1 MKKRKKRGILCAIGA
16 VLFAV
21 AIPQMDSS
29 EPAEIVMAVVI
40 ALVLAFAAVRSLF
53 PNLRLRKKSTASV
66 AAAAH
71 HQREDS
77 QQQRSFSV
85 ASRPLAD
92 TPAPKQ
98 PEAPKRVCQPVEPAP
113 VAAPAQT
120 VEQPRFIDVEALR
133 RGIVRQPDAPKY
145 QHYEFHV
152 AGVTYK
158 SEDGTPRQEYLRRI
172 DNGIAPFENSD
183 SLDVSLCPFMYKPK
197 GKPEEQAIS
206 VRVNGYDIGNVPR
219 ESVPAVME
227 AIHKPGAIISAFKVI
242 GGYEGKNY
250 GAIVV
255 VRHDL

>member
-40 ALVLAFAAVRSLF
+40 VLVLAFVAVRSLF
-53 PNLRLRKKSTASV
+53 PNLRLRKKSKASK
-66 AAAAH
+66 AAAAP
-71 HQREDS
+71 HQSEDS
-77 QQQRSFSV
+77 QQQRSFPV
-85 ASRPLAD
+85 ASRSLAD
-92 TPAPKQ
+92 APAPKQ
-98 PEAPKRVCQPVEPAP
+98 ACQPVEPAP

-120 VEQPRFIDVEALR
+120 VEQPHFIDVEALR

-183 SLDVSLCPFMYKPK
+183 SLDVSLCQFMYKPK

-227 AIHKPGAIISAFKVI
+227 AIHKPGAVISAFKVI

>member
-16 VLFAV
+16 ALFAV
-21 AIPQMDSS
+21 AIPQMDSP

-40 ALVLAFAAVRSLF
+40 VLVLAFVAVRSLF
-53 PNLRLRKKSTASV
+53 PNLRLHKKSKAST
-66 AAAAH
+66 AAAAP

-77 QQQRSFSV
+77 QQQRSFPV

-92 TPAPKQ
+92 APAPKQ
-98 PEAPKRVCQPVEPAP
+98 VRPPVEPASAP
-113 VAAPAQT
+113 AASPAQT
-120 VEQPRFIDVEALR
+120 PEPTHSIDVEALR

-158 SEDGTPRQEYLRRI
+158 SDDGTPRREYLRRI
-172 DNGIAPFENSD
+172 DSGIAPFENSD
-183 SLDVSLCPFMYKPK
+183 SLDVSLCPYMYKEE

>member
-1 MKKRKKRGILCAIGA
+1 MKKHKKRGILCAIGA

-40 ALVLAFAAVRSLF
+40 VLVLAFVAVRSLF
-53 PNLRLRKKSTASV
+53 PNLHLRKKSKAST
-66 AAAAH
+66 AAAAP

-77 QQQRSFSV
+77 QQLRSFSV

-92 TPAPKQ
+92 TLAPKQ
-98 PEAPKRVCQPVEPAP
+98 PEVPKQVCPPVEPAP

-120 VEQPRFIDVEALR
+120 VEQPRFIDVEA
-133 RGIVRQPDAPKY
+133 KY
-145 QHYEFHV
+145 HHYEFHV

-172 DNGIAPFENSD
+172 DNGIAPFENSA

-197 GKPEEQAIS
+197 EKPEEQAIS

-227 AIHKPGAIISAFKVI
+227 VIHKPGAVISAFKVI

>member
-1 MKKRKKRGILCAIGA
+1 
-16 VLFAV
+16 
-21 AIPQMDSS
+21 
-29 EPAEIVMAVVI
+29 MAVVI
-40 ALVLAFAAVRSLF
+40 VLVLAFLAVRFLF
-53 PNLRLRKKSTASV
+53 PNLRLRKKSKANT
-66 AAAAH
+66 AAAAP

-77 QQQRSFSV
+77 QQQRSFPV

-92 TPAPKQ
+92 APAPKQ
-98 PEAPKRVCQPVEPAP
+98 ACQPVEPAP

-120 VEQPRFIDVEALR
+120 VEQPRSIDVEVLR

-158 SEDGTPRQEYLRRI
+158 S
-172 DNGIAPFENSD
+172 
-183 SLDVSLCPFMYKPK
+183 
-197 GKPEEQAIS
+197 EEQAIS

-227 AIHKPGAIISAFKVI
+227 AIHKPGAIISAFKAI
-242 GGYEGKNY
+242 GGHEGKNY

>member
-1 MKKRKKRGILCAIGA
+1 MKKHKKRGILCAIGA

-40 ALVLAFAAVRSLF
+40 VLVLAFVAVRSLF
-53 PNLRLRKKSTASV
+53 PNLHLRKKSKAST
-66 AAAAH
+66 AAAAP

-92 TPAPKQ
+92 TLAPKQ
-98 PEAPKRVCQPVEPAP
+98 PEVPKQVCPPVEPAP

-145 QHYEFHV
+145 HHYEFHV

-219 ESVPAVME
+219 ESVPAVTE
-227 AIHKPGAIISAFKVI
+227 AIHKPGAVISAFKVI

>member
-1 MKKRKKRGILCAIGA
+1 MKKHKKRGILCAIGA
-16 VLFAV
+16 ALFAI

-40 ALVLAFAAVRSLF
+40 VLVLAFLAVRFLF
-53 PNLRLRKKSTASV
+53 PNLRLRKKSK
-66 AAAAH
+66 AAAAP
-71 HQREDS
+71 HQREDP
-77 QQQRSFSV
+77 QQQRSFPV

-98 PEAPKRVCQPVEPAP
+98 PEVPKQVCPPVEPAP

-158 SEDGTPRQEYLRRI
+158 SEDGTPGRNICAESTTASRRLKI
-172 DNGIAPFENSD
+172 PTRWTCRSAHSCTSRREN
-183 SLDVSLCPFMYKPK
+183 PK
-197 GKPEEQAIS
+197 NRRFPC
-206 VRVNGYDIGNVPR
+206 V
-219 ESVPAVME
+219 
-227 AIHKPGAIISAFKVI
+227 
-242 GGYEGKNY
+242 
-250 GAIVV
+250 
-255 VRHDL
+255 

>member
-1 MKKRKKRGILCAIGA
+1 MKKHKKRGILCAIGA
-16 VLFAV
+16 ALFAI
-21 AIPQMDSS
+21 AIPQMDSP

-40 ALVLAFAAVRSLF
+40 VLVLAFLAVRFLF
-53 PNLRLRKKSTASV
+53 PNLRLRKKSKAST
-66 AAAAH
+66 AAAAP

-77 QQQRSFSV
+77 QQQRSFPV

-92 TPAPKQ
+92 
-98 PEAPKRVCQPVEPAP
+98 
-113 VAAPAQT
+113 APA
-120 VEQPRFIDVEALR
+120 
-133 RGIVRQPDAPKY
+133 RQPDAPKY
-145 QHYEFHV
+145 QHYEFHI

-172 DNGIAPFENSD
+172 DKGIAPFENSD

-206 VRVNGYDIGNVPR
+206 VRVNGYDIGNVPC

>member
-16 VLFAV
+16 ALFAV
-21 AIPQMDSS
+21 AIPQMDSP

-40 ALVLAFAAVRSLF
+40 VLVLAFVAVRSLF
-53 PNLRLRKKSTASV
+53 PNLRLRKKSKASK
-66 AAAAH
+66 AAAAP

-77 QQQRSFSV
+77 QQQRSFPV
-85 ASRPLAD
+85 ASRQLAD
-92 TPAPKQ
+92 APAPKQ
-98 PEAPKRVCQPVEPAP
+98 ACQPVEPAP

-183 SLDVSLCPFMYKPK
+183 SLDVSLCPYMYKPK

-227 AIHKPGAIISAFKVI
+227 AIHKPGAVISAFKVI
-242 GGYEGKNY
+242 GGHEGKSY

>member
-1 MKKRKKRGILCAIGA
+1 M
-16 VLFAV
+16 
-21 AIPQMDSS
+21 
-29 EPAEIVMAVVI
+29 
-40 ALVLAFAAVRSLF
+40 
-53 PNLRLRKKSTASV
+53 
-66 AAAAH
+66 
-71 HQREDS
+71 
-77 QQQRSFSV
+77 
-85 ASRPLAD
+85 
-92 TPAPKQ
+92 
-98 PEAPKRVCQPVEPAP
+98 
-113 VAAPAQT
+113 
-120 VEQPRFIDVEALR
+120 EALR

-183 SLDVSLCPFMYKPK
+183 SLDVSLCPYMYKPK

-227 AIHKPGAIISAFKVI
+227 AIHKPGAVISAFKVI
-242 GGYEGKNY
+242 GGHEGKSY

>member
-1 MKKRKKRGILCAIGA
+1 MKKHKKRGILCAIGA

-40 ALVLAFAAVRSLF
+40 VLVLAFVAVRSLF
-53 PNLRLRKKSTASV
+53 PNLRLSKKSKAST
-66 AAAAH
+66 AAAAP

-77 QQQRSFSV
+77 QQQRSFPV

-92 TPAPKQ
+92 APAPKQ
-98 PEAPKRVCQPVEPAP
+98 ACQLVEPTP

-120 VEQPRFIDVEALR
+120 VEQPRSIDIDVEALR

-172 DNGIAPFENSD
+172 DKGIAPFENSD

-227 AIHKPGAIISAFKVI
+227 AIHKPGAIISAFKAI

>member
-1 MKKRKKRGILCAIGA
+1 MKKRKKRSILCAIGA
-16 VLFAV
+16 ALFAV
-21 AIPQMDSS
+21 AIPQMDSP

-40 ALVLAFAAVRSLF
+40 VLVLAFVAVRSLF
-53 PNLRLRKKSTASV
+53 PNLRLRKKSKASK
-66 AAAAH
+66 AAAAP

-77 QQQRSFSV
+77 QQQRSFPV

-92 TPAPKQ
+92 APAPKQ
-98 PEAPKRVCQPVEPAP
+98 ACQPVEPAP
-113 VAAPAQT
+113 VAASAQT

-158 SEDGTPRQEYLRRI
+158 SDDGTPRREYLRRI
-172 DNGIAPFENSD
+172 DSGIAPFENSD
-183 SLDVSLCPFMYKPK
+183 SLDVSLCPYMYKEE

-227 AIHKPGAIISAFKVI
+227 AMHKPGAIISAFKVI

>member
-1 MKKRKKRGILCAIGA
+1 MKKHKKRGILCAIGA
-16 VLFAV
+16 ALFAI

-40 ALVLAFAAVRSLF
+40 VLVLAFLAVRFLF
-53 PNLRLRKKSTASV
+53 PNLRLRKKSKAST
-66 AAAAH
+66 AAAAP

-77 QQQRSFSV
+77 QQQRSFPV

-92 TPAPKQ
+92 APAPKQ
-98 PEAPKRVCQPVEPAP
+98 ACQPVEPAP

-120 VEQPRFIDVEALR
+120 VEQPRSIDVEALR

-152 AGVTYK
+152 VGVTYK

-172 DNGIAPFENSD
+172 DKGIAPFENSD

-219 ESVPAVME
+219 ESVPVVME
-227 AIHKPGAIISAFKVI
+227 AMHKPGAIISAFKVI
-242 GGYEGKNY
+242 GGDKGKNY

>member
-29 EPAEIVMAVVI
+29 EPTEIVMAVVI
-40 ALVLAFAAVRSLF
+40 VLVLAFVAVRSLF

-120 VEQPRFIDVEALR
+120 VEQPRFLTWKRFGAESSSSLMLRNTSTMNFMLLALPINPKMARPGRNICAESTTASR
-133 RGIVRQPDAPKY
+133 RLKIPPRWTCRSAHSCTSRRENPKN
-145 QHYEFHV
+145 
-152 AGVTYK
+152 
-158 SEDGTPRQEYLRRI
+158 RRF
-172 DNGIAPFENSD
+172 PC
-183 SLDVSLCPFMYKPK
+183 V
-197 GKPEEQAIS
+197 
-206 VRVNGYDIGNVPR
+206 
-219 ESVPAVME
+219 
-227 AIHKPGAIISAFKVI
+227 
-242 GGYEGKNY
+242 
-250 GAIVV
+250 
-255 VRHDL
+255 

>member
-1 MKKRKKRGILCAIGA
+1 MKKHKKRGILCAIGA
-16 VLFAV
+16 ALFAI

-40 ALVLAFAAVRSLF
+40 VLVLAFLAVRFLF
-53 PNLRLRKKSTASV
+53 PNLRLRKKSK
-66 AAAAH
+66 AAAAP
-71 HQREDS
+71 HQREDP
-77 QQQRSFSV
+77 QQQRSFPV
-85 ASRPLAD
+85 AIRPLAD

-98 PEAPKRVCQPVEPAP
+98 PEVPKQVCPPVEPAP

-172 DNGIAPFENSD
+172 AKGIAPFENSD

-227 AIHKPGAIISAFKVI
+227 AIHKPGAIISAFKAI
-242 GGYEGKNY
+242 GGHEGKNY

>member
-1 MKKRKKRGILCAIGA
+1 M
-16 VLFAV
+16 
-21 AIPQMDSS
+21 
-29 EPAEIVMAVVI
+29 
-40 ALVLAFAAVRSLF
+40 
-53 PNLRLRKKSTASV
+53 
-66 AAAAH
+66 
-71 HQREDS
+71 
-77 QQQRSFSV
+77 
-85 ASRPLAD
+85 
-92 TPAPKQ
+92 
-98 PEAPKRVCQPVEPAP
+98 
-113 VAAPAQT
+113 
-120 VEQPRFIDVEALR
+120 EALR

-145 QHYEFHV
+145 HHYEFHV

-172 DNGIAPFENSD
+172 DNGIAPFENSA

-227 AIHKPGAIISAFKVI
+227 AIYKPGAVISAFKAI

-255 VRHDL
+255 VRYDL

>member
-40 ALVLAFAAVRSLF
+40 VLVLAFVAVCSLF
-53 PNLRLRKKSTASV
+53 PNLHLRKQSKTNT
-66 AAAAH
+66 AAAAP

-98 PEAPKRVCQPVEPAP
+98 VCPPVEPAP

-227 AIHKPGAIISAFKVI
+227 AIHKPGAVISAFKVI

>member
-1 MKKRKKRGILCAIGA
+1 MKKHKKRGILCAIGA
-16 VLFAV
+16 ALFAV
-21 AIPQMDSS
+21 AIPQMDSP

-40 ALVLAFAAVRSLF
+40 VLVLAFLAVRFLF
-53 PNLRLRKKSTASV
+53 PNLRLRKKSKANT
-66 AAAAH
+66 AAAAP

-77 QQQRSFSV
+77 QQQRSFPV

-92 TPAPKQ
+92 APAPKQ
-98 PEAPKRVCQPVEPAP
+98 ACQPVEPAP

-120 VEQPRFIDVEALR
+120 VEQPRSIDVEVLR

-158 SEDGTPRQEYLRRI
+158 S
-172 DNGIAPFENSD
+172 
-183 SLDVSLCPFMYKPK
+183 
-197 GKPEEQAIS
+197 EEQAIS

-227 AIHKPGAIISAFKVI
+227 AIHKPGAIISAFKAI
-242 GGYEGKNY
+242 GGHEGKNY

>member
-16 VLFAV
+16 ALFAV
-21 AIPQMDSS
+21 AIPQMDSP

-40 ALVLAFAAVRSLF
+40 VLVLAFVAVRSLF
-53 PNLRLRKKSTASV
+53 PNLRLRKKSKAST
-66 AAAAH
+66 AAAAP

-77 QQQRSFSV
+77 QQQRSFPV

-92 TPAPKQ
+92 APAPKQ
-98 PEAPKRVCQPVEPAP
+98 VRPPVEPASAP
-113 VAAPAQT
+113 AASPAQT
-120 VEQPRFIDVEALR
+120 PEPTHSIDVEALR

-158 SEDGTPRQEYLRRI
+158 SDDGTPRREYLRRI
-172 DNGIAPFENSD
+172 DSGIAPFENSD
-183 SLDVSLCPFMYKPK
+183 SLDVSLCPYMYKEE

>member
-40 ALVLAFAAVRSLF
+40 VLVLAFVAVRSLF
-53 PNLRLRKKSTASV
+53 PNLHLRKKSKAST
-66 AAAAH
+66 AAAAP

-85 ASRPLAD
+85 ASRPLVD

-98 PEAPKRVCQPVEPAP
+98 PEVPKQVCPPVEPAS
-113 VAAPAQT
+113 VVAPAQT

-145 QHYEFHV
+145 QHYKFHV

-227 AIHKPGAIISAFKVI
+227 AIHKPGAVISAFKVI

>member
-1 MKKRKKRGILCAIGA
+1 MKKHKKRGILCAIGA

-40 ALVLAFAAVRSLF
+40 TLVLAFVAVRSLF
-53 PNLRLRKKSTASV
+53 PNIHLRKKSKAST
-66 AAAAH
+66 AAAAP

-77 QQQRSFSV
+77 QQQRSFPV

-92 TPAPKQ
+92 APARQQ
-98 PEAPKRVCQPVEPAP
+98 PE
-113 VAAPAQT
+113 
-120 VEQPRFIDVEALR
+120 
-133 RGIVRQPDAPKY
+133 APKY

-152 AGVTYK
+152 AGVTHN

-172 DNGIAPFENSD
+172 DKGIAPFENSD

>member
-1 MKKRKKRGILCAIGA
+1 MKKHKKRGILCAIGA

-40 ALVLAFAAVRSLF
+40 TLVLAFVAVRSLF
-53 PNLRLRKKSTASV
+53 PNFRLRKQSKAS
-66 AAAAH
+66 AAAVVPG
-71 HQREDS
+71 QREDS
-77 QQQRSFSV
+77 QQRSFPV

-92 TPAPKQ
+92 APAPKQ
-98 PEAPKRVCQPVEPAP
+98 ACQPVEPAP

-120 VEQPRFIDVEALR
+120 VEQPHFIDVEALR

-172 DNGIAPFENSD
+172 DKGIAPFENSD
-183 SLDVSLCPFMYKPK
+183 LLDVSLCPFMYKPK

-242 GGYEGKNY
+242 GGDKGKNY

>member
-1 MKKRKKRGILCAIGA
+1 MKNHKKRGIFCAIGA

-21 AIPQMDSS
+21 AIPRMNSS
-29 EPAEIVMAVVI
+29 EPAEIVVAVMI
-40 ALVLAFAAVRSLF
+40 ALVLAFVAVRSLF
-53 PNLRLRKKSTASV
+53 PNLRLRKQSKAS
-66 AAAAH
+66 AATVVPG
-71 HQREDS
+71 QREDL
-77 QQQRSFSV
+77 QQHSFAV

-92 TPAPKQ
+92 APVPKQ
-98 PEAPKRVCQPVEPAP
+98 
-113 VAAPAQT
+113 
-120 VEQPRFIDVEALR
+120 L
-133 RGIVRQPDAPKY
+133 PDAPKY
-145 QHYEFHV
+145 QHYEFHI

-172 DNGIAPFENSD
+172 DDGIAPFENSG
-183 SLDVSLCPFMYKPK
+183 SLDVSLCPYMYKPK

-227 AIHKPGAIISAFKVI
+227 AMHKPGAIVSAFKVI
-242 GGYEGKNY
+242 GGDKGKNY

>member
-16 VLFAV
+16 ALFAI

-29 EPAEIVMAVVI
+29 EPAEIAMAVVL
-40 ALVLAFAAVRSLF
+40 ALVLAFVAVRFLF
-53 PNLRLRKKSTASV
+53 PNLHLRKKRKAST
-66 AAAAH
+66 AAAAP

-77 QQQRSFSV
+77 QQQRSFPV
-85 ASRPLAD
+85 ASRPPAD

-98 PEAPKRVCQPVEPAP
+98 PEV
-113 VAAPAQT
+113 
-120 VEQPRFIDVEALR
+120 
-133 RGIVRQPDAPKY
+133 PKY

-227 AIHKPGAIISAFKVI
+227 AIHKPGAVISAFKVI

>member
-1 MKKRKKRGILCAIGA
+1 MKKHKKRGILCAIGA

-40 ALVLAFAAVRSLF
+40 VLVLAFVAVRSLF
-53 PNLRLRKKSTASV
+53 PNLHLRKKSKAST
-66 AAAAH
+66 AAAAP

-77 QQQRSFSV
+77 QQLRSFSV

-92 TPAPKQ
+92 TLAPKQ
-98 PEAPKRVCQPVEPAP
+98 PEVPKQVCPPVEPAP

-120 VEQPRFIDVEALR
+120 VEQPRFIDVET
-133 RGIVRQPDAPKY
+133 KY
-145 QHYEFHV
+145 HHYEFHV

-172 DNGIAPFENSD
+172 DNGIAPFENSA

-227 AIHKPGAIISAFKVI
+227 AIHKPGAVISAFKVI